1 MKHYMY
7 SLDEEVLQELQ
18 NRTGRINLSVNQM
31 IRRVLVLPQTYR
43 EHDAILRS
51 VKNIY
56 LTNPG
61 ITIKNIAQQ
70 LGISISHAHQ
80 LLSQLHLKPYNHA
93 LLRTQSVKEV
103 YLANPG
109 ITSKEIAQQLHITVD
124 RVYQIQKQ
132 LGLKP
137 KNRRSTLDQSI
148 KEIYF
153 ADPGITVEGISNQ
166 LQISTR
172 SAYRK
177 LERLGLKLHRH
188 PKMQLLSTVQ
198 AVVQMRIDNPGAT
211 LQDIGDKIG
220 VSKQRVHRILR
231 EHDLQ
236 TRHCS
241 QKLLYECP
249 VCGKI
254 SSHKF
259 CSIECQKKWHQIIVE
274 CTNCGKLFTRSES
287 ELLGH
292 YRNSLFCSRE
302 CFGKWISERYGFKA
316 HPENCGRHKQWDY
329 SLVSKTRLETGYGAR
344 RLSKLLNIPDG
355 TINGILGKCKS
366 NEDSAKITPHFN
378 NGGTQ
383 KTTVNTI

>member
-1 MKHYMY
+1 MKHDMY
-7 SLDEEVLQELQ
+7 FLDEEVLQELQ
-18 NRTGRINLSVNQM
+18 NRTNHENLSGNQM
-31 IRRVLVLPQTYR
+31 VRRVLGLPPTYGQ
-43 EHDAILRS
+43 HDALLQS
-51 VKNIY
+51 AKNAY
-56 LTNPG
+56 FNNPG
-61 ITIKNIAQQ
+61 ITIKDIARH
-70 LGISISHAHQ
+70 LGISVPYTHQ
-80 LLSQLHLKPYNHA
+80 LLRQLRLKPYKHA
-93 LLRTQSVKEV
+93 LLRAQSLKEV

-109 ITSKEIAQQLHITVD
+109 ITSKEIAQQLHISVD

-137 KNRRSTLDQSI
+137 NNRRSLLDQSI

-211 LQDIGDKIG
+211 LQYIGDKIG

-236 TRHCS
+236 TRHYS
-241 QKLLYECP
+241 QKQLFECP

-274 CTNCGKLFTRSES
+274 CSNCGKLFTRSES

-344 RLSKLLNIPDG
+344 RLSRLLNIPDG
-355 TINGILGKCKS
+355 TINGILGKCKN
-366 NEDSAKITPHFN
+366 NEISRKYHRAAAIH
-378 NGGTQ
+378 
-383 KTTVNTI
+383 

>member
-220 VSKQRVHRILR
+220 VSRQRVHRIL
-231 EHDLQ
+231 EKHNLP
-236 TRHCS
+236 TKHYS
-241 QKLLYECP
+241 QKLLYECS

-254 SSHKF
+254 SSHEF

-344 RLSKLLNIPDG
+344 RLSRLLNIPDG
-355 TINGILGKCKS
+355 TINGILGKCKN
-366 NEDSAKITPHFN
+366 NEISRKYHRAAAIH
-378 NGGTQ
+378 
-383 KTTVNTI
+383 